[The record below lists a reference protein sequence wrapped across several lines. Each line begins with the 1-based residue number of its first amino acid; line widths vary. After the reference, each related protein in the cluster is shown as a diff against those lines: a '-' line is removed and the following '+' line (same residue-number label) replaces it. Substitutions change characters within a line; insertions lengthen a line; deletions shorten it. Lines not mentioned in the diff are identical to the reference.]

1 MSSMTKREVLD
12 AINATITPN
21 NMNGITAQ
29 SLNNVLTMIV
39 ENAGEGGGS
48 GDGALRIMVPDT
60 MIGIHEVFIAAG
72 EFSPAIWEQIKAEA
86 ANSPVLVDIAAWDA
100 IFSACFA
107 HNAEVYQSILT
118 KVESHEGTFAIL
130 DQSLSMAATYKMMM
144 DLDAPGAV
152 EKVDVSLGQ
161 LALCVGMRMHPAEGY
176 EEMFEPQAD
185 PMIMVTPL
193 YGQPDMEMYSPELM
207 MILMPDGSIMF
218 NASSE
223 GGYQFYIP
231 ESSNVILTSEQK
243 SANQSF
249 ESYGHHT
256 DFSWDNVT
264 VFFVRTNSSIPDEY
278 DRVNF
283 VSYNRNQNPN
293 SYYCY
298 FQGTALMKAT
308 LASDGS
314 VSVETLGVLTAPNE

>member
-1 MSSMTKREVLD
+1 MAKQDVLE
-12 AINATITPN
+12 AIDATIIPN
-21 NMNGITAQ
+21 GVKGITADT
-29 SLNNVLTMIV
+29 LNSVLTMIV

-60 MIGIHEVFIAAG
+60 MIGSLFINAG

-100 IFSACFA
+100 TISACFA

-130 DQSLSMAATYKMMM
+130 DQSLSMAVFYKMMIESQM
-144 DLDAPGAV
+144 PEAV
-152 EKVDVSLGQ
+152 EKINVSLGQ
-161 LALCVGMRMHPAEGY
+161 LALCMGMYMVPAEGY
-176 EEMFEPQAD
+176 EETLGQEAE
-185 PMIMVTPL
+185 PMIIINPL
-193 YGQPDMEMYSPELM
+193 YGQTDMEMYPPEIM

-218 NASSE
+218 DASSA

-249 ESYGHHT
+249 KSYGT
-256 DFSWDNVT
+256 YSDFSWDNVT
-264 VFFVRTNSSIPDEY
+264 VFFVRASSSIPDEY
-278 DRVNF
+278 NRVNF
-283 VSYNRNQNPN
+283 VSYNRNNSDNP
-293 SYYCY
+293 YYCY

-308 LASDGS
+308 LTSDGS
-314 VSVETLGVLTAPNE
+314 VSLETLGVLTAPTE